1 MNQRNRVLAILFSV
15 LLGLSLLVEKPWQ
28 GDAHARTA
36 AAVRP
41 LLPALQRDVEIARV
55 RIQPAQGLPPIH
67 IEKVLDRGRP
77 RWVVRDAFDHP
88 ANVAKIG
95 RLIESLRALE
105 TRDMES
111 VNPDSH
117 AEYKLRDGEAIG
129 VQVWSEEGEQLADLR
144 IGGLRK
150 QDVMSG
156 STPIV
161 QFFVRTGEGPE
172 VYRSNVVYLPPE
184 TPARW
189 CESRFL
195 PLVTEDQVRFLQ
207 RTDHL
212 GRESW
217 RVVLDPDIAKVE
229 VADSGTEQE
238 SSGRWRMVMP
248 ESAAIPDFAGESW
261 VFTMLG
267 LEAAE
272 VIGLATNAEG
282 EAKFGILS
290 DTFELGLEEGSFRID
305 LGDVL
310 PNNRRVARVH
320 GLPHLYALEDFDA
333 QQLAQ
338 TVADMLNTTD

>member
-1 MNQRNRVLAILFSV
+1 MSQRNRVLAVIFAV
-15 LLGLSLLVEKPWQ
+15 LLGVSLLVERPWQ

-55 RIQPAQGLPPIH
+55 RIQPAQGKPAIH
-67 IEKVLDRGRP
+67 IEKVLDRGRA
-77 RWVVRDAFDHP
+77 RWVVREAFDHP
-88 ANVAKIG
+88 ADVAKIG

-105 TRDMES
+105 TRDLES
-111 VNPDSH
+111 VNADSH
-117 AEYKLRDGEAIG
+117 AEYKLRDGEAIA
-129 VQVWSEEGEQLADLR
+129 VQVWSDEGVQLADLR
-144 IGGLRK
+144 IGGLRS

-161 QFFVRTGEGPE
+161 QFFVRSNEGPE

-184 TPARW
+184 VPARW

-195 PLVTEDQVRFLQ
+195 PLVSEDQVRFLQ
-207 RTDHL
+207 RSDHV

-217 RVVLDPDIAKVE
+217 RIVLDPDIPKVE
-229 VADSGTEQE
+229 VADSGQELE

-248 ESAAIPDFAGESW
+248 ESLIVPDFAGESW
-261 VFTMLG
+261 VYTMLG
-267 LEAAE
+267 LEAAA
-272 VIGLATNAEG
+272 VIGLATDAAG
-282 EAKFGILS
+282 EARFGTLT

-310 PNNRRVARVH
+310 PDNRRAARVH
-320 GLPHLYALEDFDA
+320 GLPHLYALDDFDA

-338 TVADMLNTTD
+338 PVSEMLPNE

>member
-1 MNQRNRVLAILFSV
+1 MSRRNRVLAVIFAVLFGV
-15 LLGLSLLVEKPWQ
+15 SLLVERPWE

-36 AAVRP
+36 AAARP
-41 LLPALQRDVEIARV
+41 LLPALQREVEIARL
-55 RIQPAQGLPPIH
+55 RIQPSQGGAPIH

-77 RWVVRDAFDHP
+77 RWVVREAFDHP
-88 ANVAKIG
+88 ADVAKIG
-95 RLIESLRALE
+95 RLIESMRALE
-105 TRDMES
+105 TRDLES
-111 VNPDSH
+111 VNSDSH

-129 VQVWSEEGEQLADLR
+129 VAVWSDQGEQLADLR
-144 IGGLRK
+144 IGGLRS

-161 QFFVRTGEGPE
+161 QFFVRTGEGAE

-184 TPARW
+184 LPARW

-195 PLVTEDQVRFLQ
+195 PLVQEEQVRFLQ

-217 RVVLDPDIAKVE
+217 RIVLDPDVPKPNVQ
-229 VADSGTEQE
+229 DSGTEE
-238 SSGRWRMVMP
+238 ELSGRWRMVMP
-248 ESAAIPDFAGESW
+248 ESLVVPDFAGESW

-272 VIGLATNAEG
+272 VIGLATDSAG
-282 EAKFGILS
+282 EALFGELT

-310 PNNRRVARVH
+310 PNNRRAARVH

-333 QQLAQ
+333 QQLGQ
-338 TVADMLNTTD
+338 PVAEMLPRE

>member
-1 MNQRNRVLAILFSV
+1 MSQRNRILAVIFAV
-15 LLGLSLLVEKPWQ
+15 LLGVSLLVERPWQ

-41 LLPALQRDVEIARV
+41 LLPALQRDAEIARV
-55 RIQPAQGLPPIH
+55 RIQPAQGQPAIH

-77 RWVVRDAFDHP
+77 RWVVREAFDHP
-88 ANVAKIG
+88 ADVAKIG

-105 TRDMES
+105 TRDLES
-111 VNPDSH
+111 VNADSH

-129 VQVWSEEGEQLADLR
+129 VQVWSDQGNQLADLR
-144 IGGLRK
+144 IGGMRS

-161 QFFVRTGEGPE
+161 QFFVRSSEGPE

-184 TPARW
+184 VPARW

-207 RTDHL
+207 RSDHV

-217 RVVLDPDIAKVE
+217 RVVLDPDVPKVE
-229 VADSGTEQE
+229 IADSGQEIE

-248 ESAAIPDFAGESW
+248 ESLIVPDFAGESW
-261 VFTMLG
+261 VYTMLG

-272 VIGLATNAEG
+272 VLGLANNAAG
-282 EAKFGILS
+282 EALFGDLT

-310 PNNRRVARVH
+310 PDNRRAARVH

-338 TVADMLNTTD
+338 PVAEMLPKE

>member
-1 MNQRNRVLAILFSV
+1 VSRRNRVLAVVFAV
-15 LLGLSLLVEKPWQ
+15 LIGLILLVEKPWE
-28 GDAHARTA
+28 GDAHAQTA
-36 AAVRP
+36 ASARP
-41 LLPALQRDVEIARV
+41 LLPALQREVEIARL
-55 RIQPAQGLPPIH
+55 RIQPTQGGAAIH

-77 RWVVRDAFDHP
+77 RWVVREAFDHP
-88 ANVAKIG
+88 ADVAKIG

-105 TRDMES
+105 TRDLES
-111 VNPDSH
+111 VNADSH

-129 VQVWSEEGEQLADLR
+129 VQVWSDQGDQLADLR
-144 IGGLRK
+144 IGGLRS

-184 TPARW
+184 VPARW

-195 PLVTEDQVRFLQ
+195 PLVSEDQVRFLQ
-207 RTDHL
+207 RTDHV

-217 RVVLDPDIAKVE
+217 RIVLDPDVPKVD
-229 VADSGTEQE
+229 VQDSGTEQE
-238 SSGRWRMVMP
+238 LSGRWRMVMP
-248 ESAAIPDFAGESW
+248 ESFVVPDFAGESW

-282 EAKFGILS
+282 EALFGDLT
-290 DTFELGLEEGSFRID
+290 DTFELGLEEGGFRID

-310 PNNRRVARVH
+310 PDNRRAARVH

-333 QQLAQ
+333 QQLGQ
-338 TVADMLNTTD
+338 PVAEMLPKE

>member
-1 MNQRNRVLAILFSV
+1 MSQRNRVLAVIFAVLFGV
-15 LLGLSLLVEKPWQ
+15 SLLVERPWE
-28 GDAHARTA
+28 GDAHARTTA
-36 AAVRP
+36 SVRP
-41 LLPALQRDVEIARV
+41 LLPALQREVEIARV
-55 RIQPAQGLPPIH
+55 RIQPAQGRPAIH

-77 RWVVRDAFDHP
+77 RWVVREAFDHP
-88 ANVAKIG
+88 ADVAKIG
-95 RLIESLRALE
+95 RLVESLRALE
-105 TRDMES
+105 TRDLES
-111 VNPDSH
+111 VNAESH

-129 VQVWSEEGEQLADLR
+129 VQVWSDQGEQLADLK
-144 IGGLRK
+144 IGGLRG

-161 QFFVRTGEGPE
+161 QFFVRTSEGPE

-184 TPARW
+184 VPARW

-195 PLVTEDQVRFLQ
+195 PLVTEDQVRYLQ
-207 RTDHL
+207 RTDHV
-212 GRESW
+212 GTESW
-217 RVVLDPDIAKVE
+217 RIVLDPDIPKVE
-229 VADSGTEQE
+229 VEDSGTEQAL
-238 SSGRWRMVMP
+238 SGRWRMVMP
-248 ESAAIPDFAGESW
+248 ESVLVPDFAGESW

-272 VIGLATNAEG
+272 VIGLANDAAS
-282 EAKFGILS
+282 EAQFGTLT

-310 PNNRRVARVH
+310 PNNRRTARVH

-338 TVADMLNTTD
+338 PVGEMLPKE